1 MQAESPVIQNA
12 SAHKSRPVIWST
24 ERLDSAVKSGSCDAG
39 HSPIPSPRD
48 SGGGL
53 GRGADA
59 LSRAAAPPLPPRF
72 ARLPDA
78 RDLSI
83 PPTIQTVRCSGRFSR
98 ALDGPPD
105 GFLKVTGRTRFLQ
118 KAVTKRPSSL
128 HCLGVAS
135 PGQDN
140 PRDVG
145 ILFARVA
152 QHLFASPS
160 WHCKI
165 ADQNINVRRC
175 VQAHASLFGVK
186 GQHRLPFSTS
196 PAQTATDSKKNRG
209 LVVHHEYPF
218 HGSRNST
225 VLGTDLSPSMLG
237 NG

>member
-128 HCLGVAS
+128 HCLGVAFA
-135 PGQDN
+135 GQND
-140 PRDVG
+140 PRSRNAAP
-145 ILFARVA
+145 F
-152 QHLFASPS
+152 
-160 WHCKI
+160 
-165 ADQNINVRRC
+165 
-175 VQAHASLFGVK
+175 
-186 GQHRLPFSTS
+186 RLPLLALQDRRPKHQCQALRPGARKPLRRQG
-196 PAQTATDSKKNRG
+196 PAPPPIQYVARADCDRFQEESRARRPPRVSVSWIPQLDSFGDR
-209 LVVHHEYPF
+209 LEP
-218 HGSRNST
+218 
-225 VLGTDLSPSMLG
+225 
-237 NG
+237 